1 MKKKLI
7 SAVLSLS
14 LAATMCGGFA
24 TTASAAAKTPQ
35 YQEKARQ
42 MEKLNRGLIAV
53 KTETNTNNGITG
65 GVYLSWRLLGTES
78 LENQAFDIYKNGS
91 KIHTTGSHDAT
102 CYTDTT
108 GTATDTYKVV
118 KAGAS
123 VAEVEAEKAVTPSTI
138 NRTARGSLVGNGTS
152 EKNSYSYFD
161 VPIQIPDDVA
171 RMGDGK
177 TSTYKRG
184 STGNGANDA
193 SVGDL
198 DGDGDYEIVL
208 KWDPADS
215 KDSAG
220 ADFTGNVYIDAY
232 EVTTDTDNL
241 MWRIDLG
248 KNVTAGAHYTQFMVY
263 DFDGDGDAEIAMKTA
278 PGSKDGLGNYVSTVG
293 DTEAIR
299 NVDNEKQYI
308 GTDGRL
314 KGKNPFTQY
323 LTIFDGATGAALWT
337 TEFIPYETAE
347 DKYWGDGEAKYNRSE
362 RYLAAV
368 AYLDG
373 VHPSLV
379 MCRGYYH
386 DSVIRAYNW
395 DGSEL
400 TMLWEHI
407 GKASAKNTTL
417 YGQGNHNLSVADIDN
432 DGKDEIVYGS
442 ACLDD
447 DGKTVLGNTKL
458 GHGDAIHVNDFNNDG
473 VQEVFSVKEDN
484 SASNHQNGANFRVAK
499 DGNRIF
505 GRPVESYINSKGET
519 KWPDVGRG
527 VMDNIDDEY
536 AKTNPN
542 AMAIGWDSYNAN
554 AYNLVGADMQ
564 SKPATS
570 SRTMT
575 NFLVYWDGDLGRE
588 LLDDNQ
594 FAKYYADTGYTVRFY
609 DDGNGYFPGSTNND
623 SKHTPSLVAD
633 IWGDWRE
640 EVIMPVST
648 DGVDTALRIFTS
660 TLPTEYRLTTLM
672 HDSQYR
678 MSVAWQNVGYNQ
690 PTHTSYYVGSAALA
704 TDASGNTLNYLAP
717 AVAYTNVTYDT
728 PQSVAV
734 TGMTL
739 QEDKVTVEKGKTV
752 TVNAVITPSDA
763 TKKGIT
769 WTSSDTSVA
778 TVSNGIIK
786 GVGEGT
792 ATITATTK
800 DGGFTDTCEVT
811 VYSSPVTGITLSDKV
826 IELGTGYTANL
837 KATVYPTN
845 ATDKSVTWTSADPA
859 VASVSSDGTVTG
871 LSYGKTTVTATTN
884 DGGKTASCIVKVKPI
899 DIIDST
905 GENSFAFVG
914 ENTDANTSL
923 SATAN
928 SATLTH
934 ADSSSGATVEKA
946 FEAYSNNKAVLS
958 FRFTTG
964 GQKYDG
970 ANWNWTG
977 HEYTTGL
984 KFLDTEGNNILTV
997 EQPYAASAGT
1007 LTSKIGT
1014 DDAKGLISDW
1024 NKIIDSAG
1032 EVQGSSKRW
1041 IVTMEFDYDNDV
1053 CTTTI
1058 VGTDSGWEAEKAKYT
1073 KSFSLN
1079 GASFKTMQLYT
1090 KQDGSGTIKAN
1101 PKLENVSYT
1110 MSTTALGNTE
1120 LIYEKGSDSTAWS
1133 NADLTDWTQ
1142 TGTGA
1147 SLEFDSENGR
1157 IWYNPTK
1164 PSAEYNASKT
1174 FELED
1179 NSLVTYDVDWY
1190 FGSSTGRAVNYEYI
1204 QFGNKLRLGWMTD
1217 GYGRYY
1223 VLSSADGGTTYDGL
1237 TSAPDENDASKTV
1250 YTIDSEKSVFVG
1262 GNQTYTKNVQVIFDT
1277 STKTIKSFKFDGKTI
1292 DAYTDFAL
1300 PEGATMDS
1308 VSFGL
1313 QRGGGTSD
1321 WAYPNGIDRI
1331 RVSQFVVGEEAPD
1344 ITEVKVTGTDASNK
1358 KVNVSYA
1365 VVEYSGDIALI
1376 GALYDGKGKLV
1387 EVTPAKTI
1395 KNPTTDEFVGD
1406 SLTFEHDLHDY
1417 KIKVFMWDSING
1429 MVPLCGAAAR

>member
-35 YQEKARQ
+35 YQEKARH
-42 MEKLNRGLIAV
+42 MEELNRGLIAV
-53 KTETNTNNGITG
+53 KTSD
-65 GVYLSWRLLGTES
+65 GVYLSWRLFGTES
-78 LENQAFDIYKNGS
+78 LAKQEFDIYRNGTY
-91 KIHTTGSHDAT
+91 IHTVEGGQAT
-102 CYTDTT
+102 NWTDPT
-108 GTATDTYKVV
+108 GTVNDSYKVV
-118 KAGAS
+118 TTGENLSK
-123 VAEVEAEKAVTPSTI
+123 VEAVKPTTNTE
-138 NRTARGSLVGNGTS
+138 GN
-152 EKNSYSYFD
+152 YSYMD
-161 VPIQIPDDVA
+161 VPVEMPSNSLYRRIELTK
-171 RMGDGK
+171 DGK
-177 TSTYKRG
+177 YAG
-184 STGNGANDA
+184 TGGGINDA
-193 SVGDL
+193 AVGDL
-198 DGDGDYEIVL
+198 DRDGDYEIVL
-208 KWDPADS
+208 KWDPSNS
-215 KDSAG
+215 KDAASG
-220 ADFTGNVYIDAY
+220 GTTGRVYLDGY
-232 EVTTDTDNL
+232 EISEDNTNSDGKGHL
-241 MWRIDLG
+241 YKWRIDLG
-248 KNVTAGAHYTQFMVY
+248 PHVRAGAHETPFLVY
-263 DFDGDGDAEIAMKTA
+263 DFDGDGRAEIVSLTG
-278 PGSKDGLGNYVSTVG
+278 PGAVDGTGKYVTEVG
-293 DTEAIR
+293 DTEEIR
-299 NVDNEKQYI
+299 NADNE
-308 GTDGRL
+308 L
-314 KGKNPFTQY
+314 LSLSKGKNIGPEY
-323 LTIFDGATGAALWT
+323 YTIFDGETGAALWT
-337 TEFIPYETAE
+337 TEAIPIGRT
-347 DKYWGDGEAKYNRSE
+347 DGKDWGKNTLNESQ
-362 RYLAAV
+362 RYLATV

-373 VHPSLV
+373 VHPSFV
-379 MCRGYYH
+379 MCRGYYYRAAM
-386 DSVIRAYNW
+386 RAYSW

-400 TMLWEHI
+400 TRI
-407 GKASAKNTTL
+407 GEYDAKTGGIDSL
-417 YGQGNHNLSVADIDN
+417 YGQGNHNLSVGDIDN

-447 DGKTVLGNTKL
+447 DLRTVMGNTQL
-458 GHGDAIHVNDFNNDG
+458 GHGDAMHMSDFNNDG
-473 VQEVFSVKEDN
+473 IQEVFSVKEDPEGWYN
-484 SASNHQNGANFRVAK
+484 KYAEDLRVASTGK
-499 DGNRIF
+499 HFWEEGKICWTTKLNPANRKTWD
-505 GRPVESYINSKGET
+505 N
-519 KWPDVGRG
+519 GRG
-527 VMDNIDDEY
+527 IMDNVDDEY
-536 AKTNPN
+536 AKANPN
-542 AMAIGWDSYNAN
+542 ALAICWSSGFAN
-554 AYNLVGADMQ
+554 AHDLNGNDIGPKAGT
-564 SKPATS
+564 AA
-570 SRTMT
+570 RGGNT
-575 NFLVYWDGDLGRE
+575 NFLIYWDDDLGRE
-588 LLDDNQ
+588 LLDTTIIC
-594 FAKYYADTGYTVRFY
+594 KYHAPE
-609 DDGNGYFPGSTNND
+609 GNIDRLATFNDVSANNSTKYN
-623 SKHTPSLVAD
+623 PSLVAD

-640 EVIMPVST
+640 EVIF
-648 DGVDTALRIFTS
+648 GANDTQAAIDAGKQPAMRIFTS
-660 TLPTEYRLTTLM
+660 NIPTQYRIPTLM

-690 PTHTSYYVGSAALA
+690 PPHTSYYVGSAALA

-752 TVNAVITPSDA
+752 TVNAVITPFDA

-811 VYSSPVTGITLSDKV
+811 VYSNSVTGITLSDKV
-826 IELGTGYTANL
+826 IELGTGYTAKL

-928 SATLTH
+928 RATLTH

-964 GQKYDG
+964 GQMYDG
-970 ANWNWTG
+970 TNWNWTG

-1007 LTSKIGT
+1007 LTSKIGAN
-1014 DDAKGLISDW
+1014 DAKGLINDW
-1024 NKIIDSAG
+1024 TTVIDQAG
-1032 EVQGSSKRW
+1032 VVQGSAKRW
-1041 IVTMEFDYDNDV
+1041 MVTLEFDYNNDV
-1053 CTTTI
+1053 CNATI
-1058 VGTDSGWEAEKAKYT
+1058 SGTDGNWTDELGKYT
-1073 KSFSLN
+1073 KSFALN

-1101 PKLENVSYT
+1101 PKLENVSYI
-1110 MSTTALGNTE
+1110 MSTTASGNTE
-1120 LIYEKGSDSTAWS
+1120 LIYEKGSDSAAWS

-1142 TGTGA
+1142 TGTDIA
-1147 SLEFDSENGR
+1147 SLALDSENGR
-1157 IWYNPTK
+1157 IWYNATQPTGGY
-1164 PSAEYNASKT
+1164 SATKKFSNIA
-1174 FELED
+1174 D
-1179 NSLVTYDVDWY
+1179 DALVTYDVDWH
-1190 FGSSTGRAVNYEYI
+1190 FGSAVDRDGNFEYV
-1204 QFGNKLRLGWMTD
+1204 QFGDKLRIGWTN
-1217 GYGRYY
+1217 GY
-1223 VLSSADGGTTYDGL
+1223 VTWVSTDGGTTWNDNDSDG
-1237 TSAPDENDASKTV
+1237 TT
-1250 YTIDSEKSVFVG
+1250 DSIFTG
-1262 GNQTYTKNVQVIFDT
+1262 ANTTYTKNIKVIFDT
-1277 STKTIKSFKFDGKTI
+1277 KTNTIKSFKFDGNEI
-1292 DAYTDFAL
+1292 SAYTDYAL
-1300 PEGATMDS
+1300 EGAAFDS
-1308 VSFGL
+1308 VTFGF
-1313 QRGGGTSD
+1313 QRSGASPK
-1321 WAYPNGIDRI
+1321 WAVPNGIDRI

-1344 ITEVKVTGTDASNK
+1344 INEVKVTGTDASNK

-1365 VVEYSGDIALI
+1365 VVGYSGDIALI

-1395 KNPTTDEFVGD
+1395 TNPTTDEFVSD
-1406 SLTFEHDLHDY
+1406 SLTFEHDLQDY

-1429 MVPLCGAAAR
+1429 MVPLCDAAVR

>member
-1 MKKKLI
+1 MNKRIL
-7 SAVLSLS
+7 STVLSLS

-42 MEKLNRGLIAV
+42 MEELNRGLIAV

-108 GTATDTYKVV
+108 GTAADTYKVV

-123 VAEVEAEKAVTPSTI
+123 AAEVDAEKAVTPSTI

-263 DFDGDGDAEIAMKTA
+263 DFDGDGSAEIAMKTA

-293 DTEAIR
+293 DTEEIR

-308 GTDGRL
+308 GTSGRL

-347 DKYWGDGEAKYNRSE
+347 DKYWGDGAAKYNRSE

-400 TMLWEHI
+400 TMLWEHV

-447 DGKTVLGNTKL
+447 DGKKVLGNTNL
-458 GHGDAIHVNDFNNDG
+458 GHGDALHVNDFNNDG
-473 VQEVFSVKEDN
+473 MQEAFSVKEETYKKYAMDLRTASTGSHFWESGKVVTSGDN
-484 SASNHQNGANFRVAK
+484 
-499 DGNRIF
+499 
-505 GRPVESYINSKGET
+505 
-519 KWPDVGRG
+519 GRG

-536 AKTNPN
+536 AKTHSN
-542 AMAIGWDSYNAN
+542 ALAIGWDSGHSNVIDLN
-554 AYNLVGADMQ
+554 GDEMQ
-564 SKPATS
+564 AKPATS
-570 SRTMT
+570 SRGMT

-660 TLPTEYRLTTLM
+660 TLPTDYRLTTLM

-717 AVAYTNVTYDT
+717 AVAYTNVTYDA

-734 TGMTL
+734 TGMEL
-739 QEDKVTVEKGKTV
+739 SDESVTVEKGKTV

-826 IELGTGYTANL
+826 IELGVDYTAKL
-837 KATVYPTN
+837 KATVYPTD

-884 DGGKTASCIVKVKPI
+884 DGGLTASCIVKVKPI
-899 DIIDST
+899 DMIDLT
-905 GENSFAFVG
+905 GENLFAFAT

-923 SATAN
+923 DATAN
-928 SATLTH
+928 SVTLTH
-934 ADSSSGATVEKA
+934 ADSSSGATVEKT

-970 ANWNWTG
+970 TNWNWTG

-984 KFLDTEGNNILTV
+984 KFLDAEGNNILTV

-1007 LTSKIGT
+1007 ITSKIGAN
-1014 DDAKGLISDW
+1014 DAKGLINDW
-1024 NKIIDSAG
+1024 TTVIDNAG
-1032 EVQGSSKRW
+1032 YVQGSAKRW
-1041 IVTMEFDYDNDV
+1041 MVTLEFDYNNDV
-1053 CTTTI
+1053 CNATI
-1058 VGTDSGWEAEKAKYT
+1058 SGTDGNWTDELGKYT
-1073 KSFSLN
+1073 KSFALN

-1110 MSTTALGNTE
+1110 MSTTVTGNAEAL
-1120 LIYEKGSDSTAWS
+1120 YERGMDTAWS
-1133 NADLTDWTQ
+1133 DADLTDWVQ
-1142 TGTGA
+1142 TGTDTA
-1147 SLEFDSENGR
+1147 ALTLDSENGR
-1157 IWYNPTK
+1157 VWYNATQPT
-1164 PSAEYNASKT
+1164 AEYSASKT
-1174 FELED
+1174 FSNIAD
-1179 NSLVTYDVDWY
+1179 DALVTYDVDWY
-1190 FGSSTGRAVNYEYI
+1190 FGSAVARDGNFEYV
-1204 QFGNKLRLGWMTD
+1204 QFGDKLRIGWTN
-1217 GYGRYY
+1217 GY
-1223 VLSSADGGTTYDGL
+1223 VTWVSTDGGTTWNDNDSDG
-1237 TSAPDENDASKTV
+1237 TT
-1250 YTIDSEKSVFVG
+1250 DSIFTG
-1262 GNQTYTKNVQVIFDT
+1262 ANATYTKNIKVIFDT
-1277 STKTIKSFKFDGKTI
+1277 KTNTIKSFKFDGNEI
-1292 DAYTDFAL
+1292 SAYTNYAL
-1300 PEGATMDS
+1300 EGAAFDS
-1308 VSFGL
+1308 VTFGF
-1313 QRGGGTSD
+1313 QRSGAAPT
-1321 WAYPNGIDRI
+1321 WAVPNGIDRI
-1331 RVSQFVVGEEAPD
+1331 KVSQFVIGEEEPD
-1344 ITEVKVTGTDASNK
+1344 FSAVKITDVNGNT
-1358 KVNVSYA
+1358 VNVSYDL
-1365 VVEYSGDIALI
+1365 VDYNENVILI
-1376 GALYDGKGKLV
+1376 GALYDNSGKLV
-1387 EVTPAKTI
+1387 EMKSSDALI
-1395 KNPTTDEFVGD
+1395 TDD
-1406 SLTFEHDLHDY
+1406 SMQHIRQGTYSFSFTNNAADY
-1417 KIKVFMWDSING
+1417 KLKVFMWDSLNG
-1429 MVPLCGAAAR
+1429 MIPISDAAK

>member
-35 YQEKARQ
+35 YQEKTRQ
-42 MEKLNRGLIAV
+42 MEELNRGLIAV
-53 KTETNTNNGITG
+53 KTETNTYNGITG

-123 VAEVEAEKAVTPSTI
+123 AAEVEAEKAVTPSTI

-263 DFDGDGDAEIAMKTA
+263 DFDGDGSAEIAMKTA

-293 DTEAIR
+293 DTEEIR

-308 GTDGRL
+308 GTSGRL

-337 TEFIPYETAE
+337 TEFIPYEAAE
-347 DKYWGDGEAKYNRSE
+347 NAYWGDGAAKYNRSE

-400 TMLWEHI
+400 TMLWEHV
-407 GKASAKNTTL
+407 GKESAKNTTL

-458 GHGDAIHVNDFNNDG
+458 GHGDALHVNDFNNDG
-473 VQEVFSVKEDN
+473 MQEAFSVKEETYAKYAMDLRTASTGSHFWESGKVVTSSDN
-484 SASNHQNGANFRVAK
+484 
-499 DGNRIF
+499 
-505 GRPVESYINSKGET
+505 
-519 KWPDVGRG
+519 GRG

-536 AKTNPN
+536 AKTHSN
-542 AMAIGWDSYNAN
+542 ALAIGWDSGHSNVIDLN
-554 AYNLVGADMQ
+554 GDEMQ
-564 SKPATS
+564 AKPATS
-570 SRTMT
+570 SRGMT

-640 EVIMPVST
+640 EVIMPVVNS

-660 TLPTEYRLTTLM
+660 TLPTDYRLTTLM

-717 AVAYTNVTYDT
+717 AVAYTNVTYEP

-734 TGMTL
+734 TGMEL
-739 QEDKVTVEKGKTV
+739 SEESVTVEKGKTV

-769 WTSSDTSVA
+769 WTSSNTSVA
-778 TVSNGIIK
+778 TVSNGVVK

-811 VYSSPVTGITLSDKV
+811 VYSSPVTGIALSDKL
-826 IELGTGYTANL
+826 IELGTGYTAKL
-837 KATVYPTN
+837 KATVYPTD
-845 ATDKSVTWTSADPA
+845 ATDTSVTWTSADPA

-884 DGGKTASCIVKVKPI
+884 DGGFTASCIVKVKPI
-899 DIIDST
+899 DIKDST

-928 SATLTH
+928 SATLSH

-970 ANWNWTG
+970 TNWNWTG

-997 EQPYAASAGT
+997 EQPFAASAGT
-1007 LTSKIGT
+1007 LTSKIGAN
-1014 DDAKGLISDW
+1014 DAKGLISDW
-1024 NKIIDSAG
+1024 TTVVDNAG
-1032 EVQGSSKRW
+1032 YVQGSAKRW
-1041 IVTMEFDYDNDV
+1041 MVTLEFDYNNDV
-1053 CTTTI
+1053 CNATI
-1058 VGTDSGWEAEKAKYT
+1058 SGTDANWTDELGKYT

-1090 KQDGSGTIKAN
+1090 KQDGTGAIKAN

-1110 MSTTALGNTE
+1110 MSTTASGNTE
-1120 LIYEKGSDSTAWS
+1120 LIYEKGSDSTAWTES
-1133 NADLTDWTQ
+1133 DIDSWTQ
-1142 TGTGA
+1142 TGTDIA
-1147 SLEFDSENGR
+1147 ALALDSENGR
-1157 IWYNPTK
+1157 VWYNATQPT
-1164 PSAEYNASKT
+1164 AEYSASKT
-1174 FELED
+1174 FSNIAD
-1179 NSLVTYDVDWY
+1179 DALVTYDVDWY
-1190 FGSSTGRAVNYEYI
+1190 FGSAVNRDGNFEYV
-1204 QFGNKLRLGWMTD
+1204 QFGDKLRIGWTN
-1217 GYGRYY
+1217 GY
-1223 VLSSADGGTTYDGL
+1223 VTWVSTDGGTTWNDNDSDG
-1237 TSAPDENDASKTV
+1237 TT
-1250 YTIDSEKSVFVG
+1250 DSIFTG
-1262 GNQTYTKNVQVIFDT
+1262 ANATYTKNIKVIFDT
-1277 STKTIKSFKFDGKTI
+1277 KTNTIKSFKFDGNEI
-1292 DAYTDFAL
+1292 SAYTDYAL
-1300 PEGATMDS
+1300 EGAAFDS
-1308 VSFGL
+1308 VSFGF
-1313 QRGGGTSD
+1313 QRGGAAPA
-1321 WAYPNGIDRI
+1321 WAVPNGIDRI
-1331 RVSQFVVGEEAPD
+1331 RVSQFVYGEEAPD
-1344 ITEVKVTGTDASNK
+1344 ITEVKVTDASNK
-1358 KVNVSYA
+1358 TVNVSYA
-1365 VVEYSGDIALI
+1365 VVGYSGDIALI

-1395 KNPTTDEFVGD
+1395 TNPTTDEFVSD
-1406 SLTFEHDLHDY
+1406 SLTFEHDLQDY

-1429 MVPLCGAAAR
+1429 MVPLCGAASR